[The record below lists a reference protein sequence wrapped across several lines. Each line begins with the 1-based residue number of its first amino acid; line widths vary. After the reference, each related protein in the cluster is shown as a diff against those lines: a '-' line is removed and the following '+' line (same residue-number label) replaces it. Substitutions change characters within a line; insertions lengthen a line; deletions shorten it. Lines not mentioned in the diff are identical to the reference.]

1 MLRSTN
7 LICWC
12 FAIWCVFNKYD
23 LLTHSMVQSPPWEAN
38 WFAASQEIPRISR
51 NPKVHYRT
59 HKPPPTFSILDQPN
73 PVYIPTSNLLEIRT
87 NIIQPSTP
95 RSPQWSLSYRLP
107 HQDRIHPPLLTHTR
121 HMPSPSPSLR
131 SPHQD
136 PIHPLLM
143 HYIFQSLNFRHYSSV
158 QLTSPSVRSV
168 FHKVLFKSKWFSST
182 CRCHLNK
189 YLFVACF
196 VYLILAKK
204 HRIWQAVLQIL
215 YLLVGAYVV

>member
-1 MLRSTN
+1 MQWSQVYQRRICRKGGERAVVSKAVNVRVSYKARSFLSSRAYRYCLLVHVREPLLYVMRHFFPNMFSWTKILRIKMLRSTN

-107 HQDRIHPPLLTHTR
+107 HQDRIHLPLLTHMHHI
-121 HMPSPSPSLR
+121 HMFT
-131 SPHQD
+131 
-136 PIHPLLM
+136 I
-143 HYIFQSLNFRHYSSV
+143 
-158 QLTSPSVRSV
+158 LT
-168 FHKVLFKSKWFSST
+168 
-182 CRCHLNK
+182 
-189 YLFVACF
+189 
-196 VYLILAKK
+196 LILIA
-204 HRIWQAVLQIL
+204 IS
-215 YLLVGAYVV
+215 LLVSS